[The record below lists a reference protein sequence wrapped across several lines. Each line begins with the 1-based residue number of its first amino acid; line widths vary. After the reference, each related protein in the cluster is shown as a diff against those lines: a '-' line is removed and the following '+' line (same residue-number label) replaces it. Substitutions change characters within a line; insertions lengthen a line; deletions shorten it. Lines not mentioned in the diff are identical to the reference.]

1 MVLDSEG
8 PCSSASRSPANA
20 ATCKSSRTSAT
31 ARPVPRRASS
41 PISAWADELAASGAL
56 ASLIASGAKLTDQV
70 LLINALDEDAKGA
83 LSVAAK
89 RIGGPLLFG
98 RIWER
103 LGIDAVLADLLMER
117 AFEFPV
123 ERAVFVAALH
133 RLFVSGSDRDLR
145 LAYQGGH
152 DIPGGGGARLASL
165 LPRHGLARRG
175 AGGEAGWGAGRCAA
189 SRT

>member
-1 MVLDSEG
+1 
-8 PCSSASRSPANA
+8 
-20 ATCKSSRTSAT
+20 
-31 ARPVPRRASS
+31 
-41 PISAWADELAASGAL
+41 LAASGAL

-70 LLINALDEDAKGA
+70 LLINVLDEDAEGA

-103 LGIDAVLADLLMER
+103 LGVADVLIGLLKER

-133 RLFVSGSDRDLR
+133 RLFVSGSDRDCASWIKDYEAPR
-145 LAYQGGH
+145 GSTCITSTAPW
-152 DIPGGGGARLASL
+152 PGWARNW
-165 LPRHGLARRG
+165 RRSRM
-175 AGGEAGWGAGRCAA
+175 GRWRRAA